1 MTQKKIL
8 VIGRLPE
15 DVKHIL
21 AQSLEASQTIV
32 VRPNLAEA
40 LPDIF
45 SNGDYSLVLTKPD
58 SLRQGGNLS
67 ALTNGRE
74 DSAARSLLTNV
85 EFPELVGQSDPFR
98 DVCRRIGQAASTD
111 STVLVDG
118 ESGTGKELVA
128 RAIHIHSQRAH
139 KPFIKVNCAALA
151 ETLIESEL
159 FGHTRGAFTGAVRD
173 RKGRF
178 AEGKGGTI
186 LLDEV
191 GSMPLGSQA
200 KFLRVLQEGEFE
212 PVGSSK
218 TTKVDV
224 RVIATN
230 NFDLAKAVEEGT
242 FREDL
247 YYRLSVFPIV
257 VPPLRERVEDV
268 PVLTEHFLRK
278 YRHLNPRVRRISS
291 EALGMLLDYKWPGNV
306 RQLENAVQHGL
317 IVETT
322 NDLSASSLPI
332 TLNGASGAA
341 KPMDDDFES
350 QTLREKLRLY
360 EKQLIQEALAK
371 SRGKKKTAAELLGV
385 HPKNLSS
392 LLNKHNLQNF
402 TASKS

>member
-1 MTQKKIL
+1 MTTQRKIL
-8 VIGRLPE
+8 LIGSLPE
-15 DVKHIL
+15 EVREIL
-21 AQSLEASQTIV
+21 AESLENNQALV

-40 LPDIF
+40 LPDIA

-58 SLRQGGNLS
+58 SLRRGGEHLS
-67 ALTNGRE
+67 SLNNGHE

-85 EFPELVGQSDPFR
+85 EFPELVGQCEKFR
-98 DVCRRIGQAASTD
+98 DVCRRIGQVASTD
-111 STVLVDG
+111 STVLIDG

-128 RAIHIHSQRAH
+128 RAIHVHSQRPH

-159 FGHTRGAFTGAVRD
+159 FGHIRGAFTGAVRD

-178 AEGKGGTI
+178 AEAKGGTI

-200 KFLRVLQEGEFE
+200 KFLRVLQEKEFE

-247 YYRLSVFPIV
+247 YYRVSVFPII
-257 VPPLRERVEDV
+257 VPPLRQRTEDL
-268 PVLTEHFLRK
+268 PVLVEHFLRK
-278 YRHLNPRVRRISS
+278 YRHLNPHVSRISS
-291 EALGMLLDYKWPGNV
+291 EALKTLTDYQWPGNV

-317 IVETT
+317 IIETT
-322 NDLSASSLPI
+322 NDLRASSLPI
-332 TLNGASGAA
+332 TLNGSSGAA
-341 KPMDDDFES
+341 KPMGEDSEL
-350 QTLREKLRLY
+350 QTLREKLRMY

-371 SRGKKKTAAELLGV
+371 SMGKKKTAAELLGV
-385 HPKNLSS
+385 HPKNLNS
-392 LLNKHNLQNF
+392 LLNKHHL
-402 TASKS
+402 